1 MIATWNLPVGRLS
14 ITVFILIK
22 WQSWLF
28 KRFYLLGLS
37 KPRETHINL
46 RKIFG
51 KTDKTAYFKTPYFQ
65 CLTDISL

>member
-1 MIATWNLPVGRLS
+1 MIAIWNLPVVKLS

-28 KRFYLLGLS
+28 ERFYLQGLS
-37 KPRETHINL
+37 KPRETHIDL

-51 KTDKTAYFKTPYFQ
+51 KLDLRPLSVDRIASFPYFQ
-65 CLTDISL
+65 C